1 MKELSQQIYQF
12 LHEHNELTIILP
24 EEMDICRILSIHKFN
39 IIDLVDM
46 EVQFYIFS
54 TSEWLAM
61 SAYSASLCLSILM
74 DSSTSSSKRVS
85 SPDNWPNS
93 KRQYLEEKSRPLL
106 GLLKEE
112 SQQAQAI
119 RRKKKKASQLK

>member
-46 EVQFYIFS
+46 EVQLYIFS

-119 RRKKKKASQLK
+119 HRKKKKASQLK